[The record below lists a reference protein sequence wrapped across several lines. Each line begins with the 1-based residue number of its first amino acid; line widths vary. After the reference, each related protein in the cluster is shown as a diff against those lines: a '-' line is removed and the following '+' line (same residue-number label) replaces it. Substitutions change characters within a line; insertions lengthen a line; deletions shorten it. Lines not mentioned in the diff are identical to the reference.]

1 LGKGSGRTIDRATAV
16 TEPREPSFSTE
27 VQPAD
32 TPGALG
38 QAAGLLAQGHL
49 VALPTETVYGLAADA
64 RSPDAVARI
73 FEAKGRPA
81 DNPLIVHVDS
91 VGMARDC
98 VAAWPSAAE
107 KMAEQFWPG
116 PLSLVLPKAVTIP
129 DIVTAGGAT
138 VAVRCPAHP
147 VMRGVLAKCGFPLA
161 APSANR
167 SNRLS
172 PTRAEH
178 VVDQLGGRIPLVLD
192 GGACDLGIESTV
204 LDLTGD
210 TPILLRPGMISLGQL
225 QVVLGMVESAEPSA
239 GIGPLKSPGQLPRH
253 YLPRAK
259 LIFVEGDLAAAL
271 GQAGEA
277 TYVIAREP
285 APTAW
290 PSERWH
296 RLPDDPDG
304 FARELYDTLHRC
316 DRLGAETILVQ
327 ALPSTP
333 DWAALHDRLNRA
345 TAGT

>member
-1 LGKGSGRTIDRATAV
+1 M
-16 TEPREPSFSTE
+16 TEASEHAFSTE

-32 TPGALG
+32 DPGALG
-38 QAAGLLAQGHL
+38 QAVELLGQGQL

-64 RSPDAVARI
+64 RSPGAVARI

-81 DNPLIVHVDS
+81 GNPLIVHIDS
-91 VGMARDC
+91 VEMAEGC
-98 VAAWPSAAE
+98 VAAWPSAA
-107 KMAEQFWPG
+107 AQLAGAFWPG
-116 PLSLVLPKAVTIP
+116 PLSLVLPKADSIP
-129 DIVTAGGAT
+129 DIVTAGGKT

-147 VMRGVLAKCGFPLA
+147 VFSAVLAKCGFPLA

-167 SNRLS
+167 SNRVS

-210 TPILLRPGMISLGQL
+210 TPTLLRPGMISLGQL
-225 QVVLGMVESAEPSA
+225 QAVLGPVATAKPPAAAE
-239 GIGPLKSPGQLPRH
+239 PLKSPGQLQQH
-253 YLPRAK
+253 YSPRAK
-259 LIFVEGDLAAAL
+259 LILVEGDLDAARTA
-271 GQAGEA
+271 
-277 TYVIAREP
+277 VP
-285 APTAW
+285 AAW

-296 RLPDDPDG
+296 RLPDAAAG

-327 ALPSTP
+327 PLP
-333 DWAALHDRLNRA
+333 DGDEWAALRNRLNRA
-345 TAGT
+345 AGA

>member
-1 LGKGSGRTIDRATAV
+1 M
-16 TEPREPSFSTE
+16 TEASEHAFSTE

-32 TPGALG
+32 DPGALG
-38 QAAGLLAQGHL
+38 QAVELLGQGQL

-64 RSPDAVARI
+64 RSPGAVARI

-81 DNPLIVHVDS
+81 GNPLIVHIDS
-91 VGMARDC
+91 VEMAEGC
-98 VAAWPSAAE
+98 VAAWPRAA
-107 KMAEQFWPG
+107 AQLAGAFWPG
-116 PLSLVLPKAVTIP
+116 PLSLVLPKADSIP
-129 DIVTAGGAT
+129 DIVTAGGKT

-147 VMRGVLAKCGFPLA
+147 VFSAVLAKCGFPLA

-167 SNRLS
+167 SNRVS

-210 TPILLRPGMISLGQL
+210 TPTLLRPGMISLGQL
-225 QVVLGMVESAEPSA
+225 QAVLGPVATAKPPAAE
-239 GIGPLKSPGQLPRH
+239 PLKSPGQLQQH
-253 YLPRAK
+253 YSPRAK
-259 LIFVEGDLAAAL
+259 LILVEGDLDAAL
-271 GQAGEA
+271 GQADVTA
-277 TYVIAREP
+277 HVIARTASP
-285 APTAW
+285 AAW

-296 RLPDDPDG
+296 RLPDAAAG

-327 ALPSTP
+327 PLP
-333 DWAALHDRLNRA
+333 DGDEWAALRNRLNRA
-345 TAGT
+345 AGA